1 MKSKILKIMIAVAM
15 TISSYARAQGPLPST
30 SSNSPFSMEHI
41 STELNKMIH
50 QMNQQGVQVFDS
62 SGSRINL
69 SGLSLGQYH
78 NLSPNSEFRV
88 RTELSSQGQKARE
101 YIVQLLP
108 QHESTPSV
116 QRFLIKTTSQN
127 FHTVQNRAVL
137 SYDANLS
144 YQENQENMRSAF
156 QRLSFDDGG
165 SQESSEKKKSALS
178 DYERKRIESCSGI
191 GFSSVLAI
199 AGAIVMLVSFYRK
212 NTPDFIPAIGFL
224 AVLAGMIGN
233 ADCRPAA
240 L

>member
-1 MKSKILKIMIAVAM
+1 MKSKILKMMISMAM
-15 TISSYARAQGPLPST
+15 MVSPYARDQGPSPSA
-30 SSNSPFSMEHI
+30 SSNNPFSMEEI
-41 STELNKMIH
+41 SAKLNKMIH

-69 SGLSLGQYH
+69 SGLSSGQYQ

-191 GFSSVLAI
+191 GFSSVLII
-199 AGAIVMLVSFYRK
+199 AGAIAMFVGVVRK
-212 NTPDFIPAIGFL
+212 NTPDFIPVIGFIAL
-224 AVLAGMIGN
+224 LIGTAGNMN
-233 ADCRPAA
+233 CMPSH